1 MRTAGIL
8 AAVALSF
15 TALHAHADVR
25 AWNAAKA
32 GLPADA
38 QIVVGVDVAAI
49 QQTQLFSALFPKL
62 REKAEVAAMLDALKD
77 SCKVDPLT
85 AVQSLVVAMP
95 VDQSDGAVYLSIA
108 GIDRNKLGECLK
120 TASEHDKGGAK
131 LTIKQTGNLTE
142 MTKDKETTFLGWV
155 GKDVIVVAFHAS
167 DKPSL
172 LKWMGGKGALGK
184 SGVGK
189 ALGKVNT
196 QATVWGVIDGDKE
209 LQPGITAKRA
219 YGAISFA
226 KGKLD
231 ADLHAVL
238 ASAADA
244 TAVADKANQQ
254 IAELSKAGGS
264 GGGPPQIVAML
275 KSVKV
280 TTANDEVVVKASVA
294 EQDLLAV
301 MAMAMAGGGGGGSNP

>member
-1 MRTAGIL
+1 M
-8 AAVALSF
+8 ALSV
-15 TALHAHADVR
+15 TAVHAHADSK

-38 QIVVGVDVAAI
+38 QIVIGVDVTAI
-49 QQTQLFSALFPKL
+49 QQTQTFSALFPKL
-62 REKAEVAAMLDALKD
+62 REKPELAAMFDALKD

-85 AVQSLVVAMP
+85 AVQGVVVAMP

-108 GIDRNKLGECLK
+108 GIDRTKLGECMK
-120 TASEHDKGGAK
+120 VASEHDKGPK
-131 LTIKQTGNLTE
+131 LTVKQTGNITE
-142 MTKDKETTFLGWV
+142 MTKDKETSFLGWI
-155 GKDVIVVAFHAS
+155 GKDVVVVSFHAT

-184 SGVGK
+184 SAVGK
-189 ALGKVNT
+189 VLGKVNT
-196 QATVWGVIDGDKE
+196 SATLWGVVDGDKE

-219 YGAISFA
+219 YGAVTFA

-244 TAVADKANQQ
+244 TTIAGVANQQ
-254 IAELSKAGGS
+254 IADLNKAGA
-264 GGGPPQIVAML
+264 GGGPPQVLAML
-275 KSVKV
+275 KTVKV
-280 TTANDEVVVKASVA
+280 ATANDEVVVKASVV

-301 MAMAMAGGGGGGSNP
+301 IAMAMAGGGGGRP